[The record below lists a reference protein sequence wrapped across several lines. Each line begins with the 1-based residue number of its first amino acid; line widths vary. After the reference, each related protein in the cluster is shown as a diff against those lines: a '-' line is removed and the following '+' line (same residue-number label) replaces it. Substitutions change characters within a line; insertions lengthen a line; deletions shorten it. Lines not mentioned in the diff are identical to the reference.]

1 MRTLIVL
8 GVGLLAVGCATM
20 KDIGV
25 YLGVTGPKAS
35 NKNKSTTVETPPK
48 VTLPQGSL
56 PPLPGT
62 ELTPEQKQKN
72 LRDSVVGEYEM
83 ETADRQRY
91 VFLKNGTGYISDD
104 GRKGDEFKWSC
115 IITKATLLLDGCS
128 HYGEIHINGGGTV
141 LRINWTLVNPIQDTV
156 IQPPPKESITPIAS
170 IDKDGK
176 RTAFEV
182 LILPFL
188 KMKK

>member
-35 NKNKSTTVETPPK
+35 NKNKSTIVETPTK

-56 PPLPGT
+56 PPLPGI
-62 ELTPEQKQKN
+62 EITPEQDQKT

-83 ETADRQRY
+83 ETAGY
-91 VFLKNGTGYISDD
+91 VFLKNGTGYFSDN

-115 IITKATLLLDGCS
+115 IITKVTLLRDGCS

-141 LRINWTLVNPIQDTV
+141 LRINWTLVNPIQNPV
-156 IQPPPKESITPIAS
+156 ILPPPKESITPIAS
-170 IDKDGK
+170 IDNDGK
-176 RTAFEV
+176 RTAFKV
-182 LILPFL
+182 FILPFL
-188 KMKK
+188 KK